1 MSSTETDIRIR
12 VGFFRHFKTR
22 KLKRMLDAESVLC
35 LQALWAWAAENRTTG
50 DLGGM
55 ADDDIALS
63 ADWEG
68 DTSVFISALVACGW
82 LDKTERG
89 YQLHDYEIEQPY
101 IQKRALRIENG
112 RKGAEKANEN
122 MTPEQRSE
130 RGKKGAAARWSD
142 DECLEDAKYP
152 LDKCLVDARYTEH
165 GCLVNT
171 KSMLAP
177 SLPLPNPSCPD
188 LPLPDQLLEREGSE
202 VDSSRKPAGLPTT
215 SSDSE
220 GNSNE
225 TSNPVQP
232 DLPQCGTGKVDI
244 PKEPKKRGRP
254 KQERPERL
262 ELAAQKTELF
272 DFWKSVMGKRT
283 KTILEKGDLR
293 DRRLNWA
300 LTRYSFDEIRLAII
314 GCAATPHNMGKGDTT
329 TKYNDLSLIL
339 RDEVHVER
347 FIESGEVAKTSIDSE
362 TGKVH
367 VSTNDK
373 KVMDTLDEQHNR
385 LMDVLND
392 HENQYEPQYAECQF
406 PTIERTGT

>member
-22 KLKRMLDAESVLC
+22 KLKRMLGAESVLC
-35 LQALWAWAAENRTTG
+35 LQTLWAWAAENRTTG

-55 ADDDIALS
+55 ADDDIVLS

-152 LDKCLVDARYTEH
+152 LDKCLVDARYTGH
-165 GCLVNT
+165 GCLVKT

-177 SLPLPNPSCPD
+177 SLSIPNPSCPD
-188 LPLPDQLLEREGSE
+188 LPLPDQLLEQEGSE
-202 VDSSRKPAGLPTT
+202 DIHNRKPAGLPTT
-215 SSDSE
+215 KAKFKAE
-220 GNSNE
+220 
-225 TSNPVQP
+225 VQS
-232 DLPQCGTGKVDI
+232 
-244 PKEPKKRGRP
+244 
-254 KQERPERL
+254 
-262 ELAAQKTELF
+262 LF
-272 DFWKSVMGKRT
+272 DLWCQVMEHPNAKLGPKRQ
-283 KTILEKGDLR
+283 
-293 DRRLNWA
+293 RRIEWA
-300 LTRYSFDEIRLAII
+300 LKNYGLERSQRAII
-314 GCAATPHNMGKGDTT
+314 GCAASPFHMGDNKDGKRFDDLELIFRNEEKFEAFEIQGQKATVEVNSDTGA
-329 TKYNDLSLIL
+329 TKVMVTKSGNDVRSMT
-339 RDEVHVER
+339 
-347 FIESGEVAKTSIDSE
+347 IEQESAMYAAML
-362 TGKVH
+362 
-367 VSTNDK
+367 DK
-373 KVMDTLDEQHNR
+373 KRQQKPSGIV
-385 LMDVLND
+385 V
-392 HENQYEPQYAECQF
+392 ENQYAQCQF
-406 PTIERTGT
+406 PEYKET